1 MEERLDMESERSG
14 IVSANATVRRRRRSS
29 KLEMVVHNC
38 DFEKSSN
45 MEYMPGVYG

>member
-29 KLEMVVHNC
+29 KLEMVFHIIVI
-38 DFEKSSN
+38 KRKATYG
-45 MEYMPGVYG
+45 YMPGVYG